1 MKGFSIGM
9 AVIIVIV
16 GMFFLMT
23 FGWVTV
29 DPTEVAVQVNK
40 IGGTVSPDPLGVGYH
55 FYNRWKTD
63 MAKYDVAVHSWP
75 DDTETSERSK
85 EYTLDLKTKDG
96 QNVFVDLT
104 ILVSLR
110 MKEVPEL
117 HKQIG
122 TTWAS
127 QVLLPQMRSEARIVI
142 GSYTA
147 EELYNGSVRDKIQQ
161 AITDKL
167 KGSMAKYPAI
177 DIKDSLL
184 RHLQFSK
191 EYEQAIE
198 SKQIAAQRVE
208 VNKNEALA
216 QEQIA
221 KKQEAEA
228 RGLKLQVVQKA
239 QGDAEAV
246 KVNAEG
252 KAAGVKINAD
262 AARYQLE
269 QEAIGNLAKYKAEA
283 EGKRLLTE
291 AVGGG
296 PNLVALTFAQNIP
309 DKLQIWGIPTGQ
321 NSTSLMDVS
330 GIFSGMLTPK
340 TSATPVK

>member
-9 AVIIVIV
+9 VILLVVI
-16 GMFFLMT
+16 GFFFLMT

-29 DPTEVAVQVNK
+29 EPTEVAVQVNK
-40 IGGTVSPDPLGVGYH
+40 IGGTVSSEPLGVGYH

-63 MAKYDVAVHSWP
+63 MAKYDVAVHPWP
-75 DDTETSERSK
+75 EDTESSERSK

-96 QNVFVDLT
+96 QNVNVDLT
-104 ILVSLR
+104 ILVSL
-110 MKEVPEL
+110 KKNEVPEL

-147 EELYNGSVRDKIQQ
+147 EELYNGTVRDKIQQ

-177 DIKDSLL
+177 DVKDSLL

-198 SKQIAAQRVE
+198 AKQIAAQKVE

-216 QEQIA
+216 QEQVA

-228 RGLKLQVVQKA
+228 RGDKLKVIQAAEGEAAKLVAIANGEASKMKA
-239 QGDAEAV
+239 IADAE
-246 KVNAEG
+246 
-252 KAAGVKINAD
+252 
-262 AARYQLE
+262 RYKLE
-269 QEAIGNLAKYKAEA
+269 QEAAGKLAQFKAEA
-283 EGKRLLTE
+283 EGKKLLTE

-296 PNLVALTFAQNIP
+296 QNLVNLTFAQNIP
-309 DKLQIWGIPTGQ
+309 NKLQIWGIPTGQ

-330 GIFSGMLTPK
+330 GIFGGMFPK
-340 TSATPVK
+340 PAAVTK